1 MHDGEI
7 TIENLLRMNA
17 GFGFDEGGG
26 ASVATHMW
34 FAEPN
39 TARFAASAEL
49 QSAPGTRWGY
59 SSRSFTLLS
68 RIVADRLNAN
78 PQAFRDFAWR
88 ELFGPLGMT
97 SFTPEFDATGTFMGA
112 QASFATPRDWARF
125 GQLYLDDGV
134 VAGKRILPEGW
145 VKWTTTPTPGSGY
158 GAGFWLNNT
167 DEVIEP
173 WNMRWG
179 IPGAPRDAFM
189 ARGYMGQY
197 IVIIPSAKLVI
208 VRFGQS
214 HGKGAGIES
223 VGALV
228 SSVVEALKAP

>member
-1 MHDGEI
+1 
-7 TIENLLRMNA
+7 MN
-17 GFGFDEGGG
+17 
-26 ASVATHMW
+26 
-34 FAEPN
+34 
-39 TARFAASAEL
+39 
-49 QSAPGTRWGY
+49 
-59 SSRSFTLLS
+59 
-68 RIVADRLNAN
+68 
-78 PQAFRDFAWR
+78 
-88 ELFGPLGMT
+88 

-125 GQLYLDDGV
+125 GQLYLDDGM
-134 VAGKRILPEGW
+134 VAGQRLLPEGW
-145 VKWTTTPTPGSGY
+145 VKWTTTPTKGTGY

-167 DEVIEP
+167 DDVIEP
-173 WNMRWG
+173 WGMKWG

-208 VRFGQS
+208 VRFGQT